1 MSKILGID
9 LGTTNS
15 VAAVMEGGEATVINT
30 AEGSRLAPSIVA
42 FNKNGERLV
51 GQTAKR
57 QATINPENT
66 ISSVKRFIGRH
77 FDDAETA
84 EDRKRLPYAIE
95 KGPQGDIRIK
105 VPVKGQSYTPQEISA
120 MILGKLKKD
129 AEDFLGEP
137 VNKAVITVP
146 AYFNDSQRQATKDAG
161 KVAGLEVMRI
171 INEPTAAAL
180 AYGLDKKDDE
190 TILVFDLGGGTFDV
204 SVLEVSEGLIEVV
217 ATNGDTHLGGDDWDH
232 AVVDWVTDE
241 FLRDQGIDLKQDRQ
255 ALQRIREA
263 AEKAKV
269 ELSTVMQTEINLPFI
284 TANAEGPKHLQM
296 TLTRARFE
304 QLTQKLVERIKEPVN
319 RVLQDGNI
327 KVSELDEV
335 VLVGG
340 STRMPMV
347 QELVRQMT
355 GKEPNRTVNPD
366 EVVALGAALQG
377 GVLAGDVTDV
387 LLLDVTP
394 LSLGLETLGSV
405 MTTLIPRNTTIPSR
419 KTEVFSTAEDNQMAV
434 DIRVLQGERPMAAD
448 NNALGVFRLDG
459 IPPAPRGIP
468 QVEVTFDID
477 ANGILNVTAQD
488 KATGQSQAITIT
500 ASTNLN
506 DTDIDRMVREA
517 EQNASNDQ
525 QRRDGIEARNMADQV
540 IYQTEKSLQN
550 LNGQAPAELR
560 EQVESKISD
569 LKAAINSDDTERIK
583 QLTGEVQ
590 QAAMAI
596 GEAAYQ
602 AEGSSANGSGS
613 STDNGSAPGVEEDFV
628 EGEFETA

>member
-30 AEGSRLAPSIVA
+30 AEGSRLAPSVVA

-66 ISSVKRFIGRH
+66 IFSVKRFIGRH
-77 FDDAETA
+77 FDDTETV
-84 EDRKRLPYAIE
+84 EDRKRLPYSIE
-95 KGPQGDIRIK
+95 KGPQGDIRIG

-129 AEDFLGEP
+129 AEDFLGES
-137 VNKAVITVP
+137 VTRAVITVP

-161 KVAGLEVMRI
+161 KIAGLEVMRI

-180 AYGLDKKDDE
+180 AYGLDKKADE

-204 SVLEVSEGLIEVV
+204 SVLEVSEGLIEVIS
-217 ATNGDTHLGGDDWDH
+217 TNGDTHLGGDDWDH
-232 AVVDWVTDE
+232 AIVDWVTDE
-241 FLRDQGIDLKQDRQ
+241 YLRDQGIDLKQDRQ
-255 ALQRIREA
+255 ALQRVREA
-263 AEKAKV
+263 AEKAKI
-269 ELSTVMQTEINLPFI
+269 ELSTVMQSEINLPFI
-284 TANAEGPKHLQM
+284 TANAEGPKHLQV

-304 QLTQKLVERIKEPVN
+304 QLTMDLVERIIEPVK
-319 RVLQDGNI
+319 RVLQDAKLKAG
-327 KVSELDEV
+327 ELDEV

-347 QELVRQMT
+347 QELVLTLT
-355 GKEPNRTVNPD
+355 GKEPNKSVNPD

-377 GVLAGDVTDV
+377 GVLAGDVNDV

-394 LSLGLETLGSV
+394 LSLGLETLGGV

-419 KTEVFSTAEDNQMAV
+419 KTEVFSTAEDSQTAV
-434 DIRVLQGERPMAAD
+434 DIQVLQGERPMAAD

-468 QVEVTFDID
+468 QIEVTFDID
-477 ANGILNVTAQD
+477 ANGILNVSAQD
-488 KATGQSQAITIT
+488 KATGKSQAITIT

-506 DTDIDRMVREA
+506 ESDIDRMVREA
-517 EQNASNDQ
+517 DQNAAEDQ
-525 QRRDGIEARNMADQV
+525 KRRETIEVRNTADQV
-540 IYQTEKSLQN
+540 IYQTEKSLQS
-550 LNGQAPAELR
+550 LNGQAPAEVR
-560 EQVESKISD
+560 EQVESKISA
-569 LKAAINSDDTERIK
+569 LKEALNGEDVERIK

-590 QAAMAI
+590 QASMSL
-596 GEAAYQ
+596 GEAMYQ
-602 AEGSSANGSGS
+602 GDPGSSANGSQ
-613 STDNGSAPGVEEDFV
+613 DGVEEDFI

>member
-30 AEGSRLAPSIVA
+30 AEGSRLAPSVVA

-77 FDDAETA
+77 YADAETA

-95 KGPQGDIRIK
+95 KGPQGDIRIN

-120 MILGKLKKD
+120 MILSKLKKD

-137 VNKAVITVP
+137 VNQAVITVP

-161 KVAGLEVMRI
+161 KIAGLEVKRI

-180 AYGLDKKDDE
+180 AYGLDKKSDE

-204 SVLEVSEGLIEVV
+204 SVLDVSEGLIEVV
-217 ATNGDTHLGGDDWDH
+217 STNGDTHLGGDDWDH
-232 AVVDWVTDE
+232 AIVDWVTSE

-255 ALQRIREA
+255 ALQRVREA
-263 AEKAKV
+263 AEKAKI

-284 TANAEGPKHLQM
+284 TANAEGPKHLQV

-304 QLTQKLVERIKEPVN
+304 QLTQKLVQRINEPVN
-319 RVLQDGNI
+319 RVLQDA
-327 KVSELDEV
+327 KLKASELDEV

-347 QELVRQMT
+347 QELVRKLT
-355 GKEPNRTVNPD
+355 GKEPNKSVNPD

-377 GVLAGDVTDV
+377 GVLAGDVNDV

-394 LSLGLETLGSV
+394 LSLGLETLGGV
-405 MTTLIPRNTTIPSR
+405 MTTLISRNTTIPSR
-419 KTEVFSTAEDNQMAV
+419 KTEVFSTAEDSQTAV
-434 DIRVLQGERPMAAD
+434 DIQVLQGERPMAAD

-468 QVEVTFDID
+468 QIEVTFDID
-477 ANGILNVTAQD
+477 ANGILNVSAKD

-506 DTDIDRMVREA
+506 DSDIDRMVREA
-517 EQNASNDQ
+517 DQNAAEDQ
-525 QRRDGIEARNMADQV
+525 KRREVIEARNMADQV
-540 IYQTEKSLQN
+540 VYQTEKSLQS
-550 LNGQAPAELR
+550 LNGQTQAEVR
-560 EQVESKISD
+560 EQVESKVNA
-569 LKAAINSDDTERIK
+569 LKEALNGEDVERIK

-590 QAAMAI
+590 QAAMSL
-596 GEAAYQ
+596 GEAMYQ
-602 AEGSSANGSGS
+602 GDPGSSANGSS
-613 STDNGSAPGVEEDFV
+613 NGAAGGVEEDFI
-628 EGEFETA
+628 EGEFETT

>member
-15 VAAVMEGGEATVINT
+15 VAAIMEGGEATVINT
-30 AEGSRLAPSIVA
+30 AEGSRLAPSVVA

-77 FDDAETA
+77 YDDAETV
-84 EDRKRLPYAIE
+84 EDRKRLPYSIE
-95 KGPQGDIRIK
+95 KGPQGDIRIS

-129 AEDFLGEP
+129 AEDFLGES
-137 VNKAVITVP
+137 VTRAVITVP

-161 KVAGLEVMRI
+161 KIAGLEVMRI
-171 INEPTAAAL
+171 VNEPTAAAL
-180 AYGLDKKDDE
+180 AYGLDKKSDE

-204 SVLEVSEGLIEVV
+204 SVLEVSEGLIEVIS
-217 ATNGDTHLGGDDWDH
+217 TNGDTHLGGDDWDH

-241 FLRDQGIDLKQDRQ
+241 FLRDQGIDLKPDRQ
-255 ALQRIREA
+255 ALQRVREA

-284 TANAEGPKHLQM
+284 TANAEGPKHLQV

-304 QLTQKLVERIKEPVN
+304 QLTQDLLARIEEPVN
-319 RVLQDGNI
+319 RVLQDAKLKIG
-327 KVSELDEV
+327 ELDEV

-347 QELVRQMT
+347 QELVRTLT
-355 GKEPNRTVNPD
+355 GKEPNKSVNPD

-377 GVLAGDVTDV
+377 GVLAGDVNDV

-394 LSLGLETLGSV
+394 LSLGLETLGGV

-419 KTEVFSTAEDNQMAV
+419 KTEVFSTAEDSQTAV
-434 DIRVLQGERPMAAD
+434 DIHVVQGERPMAAD
-448 NNALGVFRLDG
+448 NNALGVFRLDK

-468 QVEVTFDID
+468 QIEVTFDID
-477 ANGILNVTAQD
+477 ANGILNVSAKD

-506 DTDIDRMVREA
+506 DSDIERMVREA
-517 EQNASNDQ
+517 DQNAAEDQ
-525 QRRDGIEARNMADQV
+525 KRRETIEVRNNADQV
-540 IYQTEKSLQN
+540 IYQTEKSLQS
-550 LNGQAPAELR
+550 LNGQAPAEVR
-560 EQVESKISD
+560 EQVEDKISV
-569 LKAAINSDDTERIK
+569 LKEALNGEDVERIK

-590 QAAMAI
+590 QASMSL
-596 GEAAYQ
+596 GEAMYQ
-602 AEGSSANGSGS
+602 GDPGSANGSNGS
-613 STDNGSAPGVEEDFV
+613 SAGVEEDFI